1 MPRRRRPPRSGALAE
16 LPPLK
21 ILSQLAALQGTYY
34 AASLVLMFFS
44 ALVMGNNFSMD
55 LVFGWQAVRGD
66 NTQGWLVGFIW
77 LLVGGLIMYVPTYA
91 FPSLPLFPPLFP
103 SLFPSQTKQ
112 TKQNKKVLI
121 YEQTKTG
128 P

>member
-77 LLVGGLIMYVPTYA
+77 LLVGGLIMYVFLASP
-91 FPSLPLFPPLFP
+91 PPPHFPPP
-103 SLFPSQTKQ
+103 PPPTQKKKAQTHR
-112 TKQNKKVLI
+112 V
-121 YEQTKTG
+121 
-128 P
+128 